1 MTVDVTIDRE
11 QMTDDE
17 KELFL
22 SDLKGVCSEY
32 FDGGGKFSLDITR
45 TEKGFSVCIVFD
57 ALRVKK
63 FKKPR

>member
-1 MTVDVTIDRE
+1 MNSDVILDRGLF
-11 QMTDDE
+11 TDEE

-32 FDGGGKFSLDITR
+32 FEGDGRYSLDFTR
-45 TEKGFSVCIVFD
+45 TEKGYSACIVFD
-57 ALRVKK
+57 AARIKK

>member
-17 KELFL
+17 KQLFL
-22 SDLKGVCSEY
+22 SDLQEVCAEY
-32 FDGGGKFSLDITR
+32 FESGGKFSLDVTR

-57 ALRVKK
+57 AARIKK

>member
-1 MTVDVTIDRE
+1 MIVDVIADRE

-22 SDLKGVCSEY
+22 SDLKTVCSEY

-45 TEKGFSVCIVFD
+45 TEKGYSVCVVFD
-57 ALRVKK
+57 ASSIKK

>member
-1 MTVDVTIDRE
+1 MKANLTIDRE
-11 QMTDDE
+11 QMTDEE

-32 FDGGGKFSLDITR
+32 FEGDGRYSLDLTR
-45 TEKGFSVCIVFD
+45 TEKGFSACIVFD
-57 ALRVKK
+57 AVRIKK

>member
-1 MTVDVTIDRE
+1 MTVDVICDRE

-22 SDLKGVCSEY
+22 SDLKSLCSEY
-32 FDGGGKFSLDITR
+32 FDGDGKFSLDLTR
-45 TEKGFSVCIVFD
+45 TQTGYSVCIVFD
-57 ALRVKK
+57 AVRIKK

>member
-1 MTVDVTIDRE
+1 MIADVISDRE

-22 SDLKGVCSEY
+22 SDLKNVCAEY
-32 FDGGGKFSLDITR
+32 FDGDAKFSLDVTR
-45 TEKGFSVCIVFD
+45 TEKGYSVCIVFD
-57 ALRVKK
+57 AVRIKK

>member
-1 MTVDVTIDRE
+1 MTVDVICDRD

-22 SDLKGVCSEY
+22 SDLKGLCSEY
-32 FDGGGKFSLDITR
+32 FDGDGKFSLDLTR
-45 TEKGFSVCIVFD
+45 TQTGYSVCIVFD
-57 ALRVKK
+57 AVRIKK